1 MSVDPR
7 RVRLIHEA
15 PETKGPV
22 VYWMSRDQRAQ
33 DNWALIYALE
43 EAKKRSVECLVVFCL
58 IDHFLGAIKRQYDF
72 MLAGLDETAAILKK
86 KDIRFVIVKG
96 EPKHE
101 IPTFLQTHRAGLLVT
116 DFDPLNIK
124 KTWKKQVAKAIDIP
138 MVEVDAHNIVPCWV
152 VSQKQEFGAYTIR
165 PKIKKLLLE
174 FLVEFPKTISGATD
188 ATRALHDFLEHR
200 LEGYAERRNDPTV
213 DGQSRLSA
221 FLHFG
226 QLSAQRVA
234 LEVSA
239 SKAPRADRD
248 AFLEELIVRRE
259 LSDNF
264 CEYNP
269 EYDSVLGFPDWA
281 KRSHDK
287 HRHDRREYLYSMK
300 QFEEAKTHDDL
311 WNAAQ
316 MQMVKTG
323 RMHGYMRMYWAKKIL
338 EWTRDPEE
346 AMKVAI
352 HLNDTYELD
361 GRDPN
366 GYAGVAWSIGGV
378 HDRAWISRPVFGQI
392 RYMNRNGC
400 DRKFD
405 TDLYISTW
413 LGTGQNRL
421 VP

>member
-1 MSVDPR
+1 MSVDQR
-7 RVRLIHEA
+7 RLRIIKQA
-15 PETKGPV
+15 DDARGPV
-22 VYWMSRDQRAQ
+22 VYWMSRDQRAH
-33 DNWALIYALE
+33 DNWALLYALE
-43 EAKKRSVECLVVFCL
+43 EAKKRDVECLVVFCL
-58 IDHFLGAIKRQYDF
+58 IEHFMGAIQRQYDF
-72 MLAGLDETAAILKK
+72 MLAGLDEVSAILKK
-86 KDIRFVIVKG
+86 KDISFHLLKG
-96 EPKHE
+96 EPKE
-101 IPTFLQTHRAGLLVT
+101 QIPAYCKKVKAGLLVT
-116 DFDPLNIK
+116 DFDPLKIK
-124 KTWKKQVAKAIDIP
+124 KTWKKQVAKDIDIP
-138 MVEVDAHNIVPCWV
+138 MVEVDAHNIVPCWIA
-152 VSQKQEFGAYTIR
+152 SDHQEFGAYTIR
-165 PKIKKLLLE
+165 PKIKKLLPE
-174 FLVEFPKTISGATD
+174 FLKDFPKTFTGSTEAL
-188 ATRALHDFLEHR
+188 RALHEFLEHR

-213 DGQSRLSA
+213 DGQSRLSGY
-221 FLHFG
+221 LHFG

-248 AFLEELIVRRE
+248 AYLEELIIRRE

-269 EYDSVLGFPDWA
+269 EYDSALGFPDWA
-281 KRSHDK
+281 KRSHAK
-287 HRHDRREYLYSMK
+287 HRHDHREYLYTLK

-352 HLNDTYELD
+352 YLNDTYQLD

-378 HDRAWISRPVFGQI
+378 HDRAWVSRPVFGQI

-400 DRKFD
+400 NRKFD

-413 LGTGQNRL
+413 LGKGQNRL
-421 VP
+421 VD